1 MQFVKVHF
9 VAVYFEKCFRKY
21 SLTSVSIET
30 KLTSIMNNKLSCFN
44 QQRIV
49 SSHSLKI
56 LVDHYLRRSREDL
69 GKVCYHFFI
78 KLYYEMQRKSHK
90 YSDVVLVSMRL
101 TFFFNC
107 IYCQYLFESSLRKFW
122 KGGFLSRI
130 KTFIQI

>member
-21 SLTSVSIET
+21 SLTSMSIET
-30 KLTSIMNNKLSCFN
+30 KFTSIIIMNNKLSCFN

-101 TFFFNC
+101 TFFFQLHLLS
-107 IYCQYLFESSLRKFW
+107 IFIRKFAKKVLKRW
-122 KGGFLSRI
+122 FPE
-130 KTFIQI
+130 QN